1 MSTMSTT
8 ARERDPTPVVESAGG
23 LVTRRG
29 ETTIAPSVVAV
40 IAQRAAREVDGVEL
54 VSAGGLRGLLETLH
68 PRRAVG
74 ARADVATRQTA
85 VELTLAVSWPRPV
98 RQVTEEVRRHVK
110 ARVRDLTG
118 YDVADVDI
126 TVDALP
132 APSRRRRVE

>member
-1 MSTMSTT
+1 
-8 ARERDPTPVVESAGG
+8 
-23 LVTRRG
+23 
-29 ETTIAPSVVAV
+29 
-40 IAQRAAREVDGVEL
+40 VEL

-68 PRRAVG
+68 PRRAAG

-118 YDVADVDI
+118 YDVTDVDI